1 MGKKDA
7 EEMDRQKDTFLA
19 GAKGL
24 GIDPKK
30 AEAIFDQMAKFAE
43 YGFNKSHSAAYALI
57 AYQTAYLKAHYPVE
71 FMAALLTC
79 DMDSTDKVIKNIS
92 DCREQGIEVLP
103 PDINTSGLSFT
114 VVGNSMR
121 FGLGAVKNVGA
132 GAIEAILEARKDGP
146 FKDLFDFCER
156 VDLRRVNKR
165 VIESL
170 IKCGAFDSTGATR
183 AALMEGLEA
192 AIELWPEVSRR
203 SGPAPRSPCSAPKRS
218 PGATATAA

>member
-1 MGKKDA
+1 
-7 EEMDRQKDTFLA
+7 
-19 GAKGL
+19 
-24 GIDPKK
+24 
-30 AEAIFDQMAKFAE
+30 
-43 YGFNKSHSAAYALI
+43 
-57 AYQTAYLKAHYPVE
+57 
-71 FMAALLTC
+71 MAALLTC
-79 DMDSTDKVIKNIS
+79 DMDNTDKVIKNIS

-114 VVGNSMR
+114 VVGTSMR

-132 GAIEAILEARKDGP
+132 GAIEAILEARTEGP

-183 AALMEGLEA
+183 SSLMEGLEA
-192 AIELWPEVSRR
+192 ASSYGQKIQEERASAQVSLFGTEEVTRGNGQRR
-203 SGPAPRSPCSAPKRS
+203 HETARCAGMARQGKAGLRKRGPRLPDHRPSAGPLHR
-218 PGATATAA
+218 